1 MENDL
6 SQNTIINITPN
17 ECYICYEECL
27 DLSPCDCKTLYIHKE
42 CLKTLTNK
50 SKQIICKIC
59 KKEYTNLKI
68 ESNYTSYIT
77 PSGEIII
84 SKIVIVTMLS
94 VCFIVET
101 YVGILHLNYLLYASG
116 LILFS
121 IFLLIYSIRNNI
133 KYMNRE
139 NISIIGKKEDK
150 KIIFINELI

>member
-1 MENDL
+1 MENEL
-6 SQNTIINITPN
+6 SQNTIINITPI

-42 CLKTLTNK
+42 CFKKLVTKNK
-50 SKQIICKIC
+50 DVVCKIC

-77 PSGEIII
+77 PYGEIII
-84 SKIVIVTMLS
+84 CKNIILIMLS

-101 YVGILHLNYLLYASG
+101 YIGIIHLNYLLYASG

-121 IFLLIYSIRNNI
+121 IFLLFYSIRNNL

-139 NISIIGKKEDK
+139 NISIIGKKEHK